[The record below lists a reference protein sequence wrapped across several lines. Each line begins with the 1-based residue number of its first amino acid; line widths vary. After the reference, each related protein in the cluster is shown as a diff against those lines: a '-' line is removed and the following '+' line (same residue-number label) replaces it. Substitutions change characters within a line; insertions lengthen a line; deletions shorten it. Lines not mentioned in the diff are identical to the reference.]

1 MLERMENDTLSLLR
15 DALAARDF
23 ALAEQLVLAGAS
35 LDDLIEEDG
44 DSFLHRAAQ
53 DGDLEMA
60 GFYLKHGCAKTLETF
75 DCISQT
81 PLIHAAA
88 NGHIVMVARLLAAGA
103 RPNAH
108 DEERIGNTA
117 IREAVRH
124 GHAKI
129 AELLLRAGAD
139 PTIPGWMGISAVDQA
154 HYQIDGGL
162 DSDEATEI
170 QQMLAKYPSSVR
182 DRRRK

>member
-1 MLERMENDTLSLLR
+1 MLERMENDTRSLLR
-15 DALAARDF
+15 DALTARDF
-23 ALAEQLVLAGAS
+23 ALAGQLVLAGAS

-60 GFYLKHGCAKTLETF
+60 DFYLKHGCTKTLEMF
-75 DCISQT
+75 DYIEQT
-81 PLIHAAA
+81 PLIRAAT
-88 NGHIVMVARLLAAGA
+88 NGHMVMVSRLLAAGA

-108 DEERIGNTA
+108 NEERIGNTA

-129 AELLLRAGAD
+129 VELLLRAGAD
-139 PTIPGWMGISAVDQA
+139 PTIPGWMGMSAVNQA
-154 HYQIDGGL
+154 HHSIEGGMT
-162 DSDEATEI
+162 SDRAQRI
-170 QQMLAKYPSSVR
+170 QQMLAGYPSALR
-182 DRRRK
+182 DK